1 MNSLYEDDEDGDLFA
16 LFVLEEVPIS
26 VSTSHLLSRMH
37 RSQAWMQMINE
48 VLQRNY
54 EHADDW
60 YFCLADDYDNIPDLG
75 GDWVAGTYQPI
86 DEDWY
91 SPGVGA
97 TIEEV
102 KEYIQSV
109 PKPPKPLSKVHF
121 AILDRDRYER
131 HDQILICKV
140 PAATSPSAA
149 AEPPMS
155 WLIAAA
161 ITMYS
166 MEKALPGDKKF
177 LGPQF
182 PRNILVLADERVIRA
197 DDADEIVERLREMV
211 KQHSK
216 PGEMWHSETDEI
228 GVLIDLTGRDALG
241 PMAWELLCADAV
253 KFQLPS
259 MLNVRSEEL
268 ELHSLRSGLVQLV
281 GDGTLNA
288 DELVVGSSYAGLQSS
303 T

>member
-1 MNSLYEDDEDGDLFA
+1 
-16 LFVLEEVPIS
+16 
-26 VSTSHLLSRMH
+26 
-37 RSQAWMQMINE
+37 
-48 VLQRNY
+48 
-54 EHADDW
+54 
-60 YFCLADDYDNIPDLG
+60 
-75 GDWVAGTYQPI
+75 
-86 DEDWY
+86 
-91 SPGVGA
+91 
-97 TIEEV
+97 
-102 KEYIQSV
+102 
-109 PKPPKPLSKVHF
+109 
-121 AILDRDRYER
+121 
-131 HDQILICKV
+131 
-140 PAATSPSAA
+140 
-149 AEPPMS
+149 
-155 WLIAAA
+155 
-161 ITMYS
+161 
-166 MEKALPGDKKF
+166 
-177 LGPQF
+177 
-182 PRNILVLADERVIRA
+182 
-197 DDADEIVERLREMV
+197 MV